1 MSSKAEQCIAELTDV
16 SKTDGGKR
24 RQFKSRIG
32 RVEEYYGGGDA
43 VRRTQHSRVDRVGG
57 ERERA
62 GLHKYPPSLP
72 LSDVELISRK

>member
-1 MSSKAEQCIAELTDV
+1 MGVEMQS
-16 SKTDGGKR
+16 GG
-24 RQFKSRIG
+24 
-32 RVEEYYGGGDA
+32 
-43 VRRTQHSRVDRVGG
+43 HSTVGWTESV